1 MGRALIGQE
10 FGGKMC
16 HCGGKRRANTTTAQ
30 IITNAL
36 GLNVFYNYWHII
48 ISLTMTN
55 ATTQE
60 MEATI
65 ESRLAELELKVLGT
79 EHLISTNGIDS
90 DISSRLDKLMR
101 SAPTP
106 AMAAA
111 AHGKSISTSSSSTAS
126 IANAEALLSKQ
137 RSALHEDYRV
147 IARLL
152 SELDISPTAG
162 PTATAA
168 AGGDGNINSSPLIC
182 RRMEI
187 LASCETMKRDMD
199 LLAQLRDLTAIGT
212 KADIASGN
220 EGISITTSSSAS
232 SSRVVNCPI
241 ISSERYNL
249 PSNPEAMQQLESI
262 CLRVATIT
270 ERCAMASQRADGML
284 DSYGKI
290 MMALSETL
298 VLAEEQIRSYDN
310 RGEIQ

>member
-1 MGRALIGQE
+1 
-10 FGGKMC
+10 
-16 HCGGKRRANTTTAQ
+16 
-30 IITNAL
+30 
-36 GLNVFYNYWHII
+36 
-48 ISLTMTN
+48 MTD
-55 ATTQE
+55 TTQE
-60 MEATI
+60 MEPTI

-79 EHLISTNGIDS
+79 EHLISTNANGIDG

-106 AMAAA
+106 AAVAAA
-111 AHGKSISTSSSSTAS
+111 ARGKTKTSSTSSSSSTTTS
-126 IANAEALLSKQ
+126 ITNSEALLSKQ

-147 IARLL
+147 IDRLL

-162 PTATAA
+162 PTATASVGG
-168 AGGDGNINSSPLIC
+168 GGDSNINTSPLIC

-199 LLAQLRDLTAIGT
+199 LLAQIRDLTTIGT
-212 KADIASGN
+212 KADIVSGDG
-220 EGISITTSSSAS
+220 GIGSTTSSAS

-249 PSNPEAMQQLESI
+249 SSNPEAIQQLESI
-262 CLRVATIT
+262 CLRVARVI

-284 DSYGKI
+284 DAYGKI
-290 MMALSETL
+290 MMALSEKM
-298 VLAEEQIRSYDN
+298 VLAEEQIRSYND